1 MIQDFPNGLLWMS
14 REPLD
19 PVPIEASWTHDPVH
33 SVLAIFTIV
42 LLIIFMRDFF
52 ILAGP
57 VSRCLVRGKANV
69 ELEHSVQL
77 ARTRNRAALLALLPM
92 WLAAER
98 FSLVSESMW
107 ITLAIVTGYLFL
119 RGFFSAV
126 LPSGRLPSESR
137 LAVRRALY
145 TYSIVL
151 SALMTVTVGI
161 WALARWDIGT
171 MRYVLAAEA
180 GVILMLSFGREAQI
194 LNTVFR
200 PFITFLYLCGLEI
213 LPAAGLVAAS
223 ILVK

>member
-19 PVPIEASWTHDPVH
+19 PVPIEASWAHDPVH
-33 SVLAIFTIV
+33 SVLAILTIV

-52 ILAGP
+52 ILGGP
-57 VSRCLVRGKANV
+57 ISRCLTRGKANI

-107 ITLAIVTGYLFL
+107 LTLAILAGYLLL
-119 RGFFSAV
+119 RRIVAAV
-126 LPSGRLPSESR
+126 LPAGRLPSESR

-151 SALMTVTVGI
+151 SALMTLTVGI
-161 WALARWDIGT
+161 WALVRWDTET
-171 MRYVLAAEA
+171 MRYVFAAEA
-180 GVILMLSFGREAQI
+180 GVVLMLSFVREAQI

-200 PFITFLYLCGLEI
+200 PFITFLYLCGLELI
-213 LPAAGLVAAS
+213 PAAGLVAAS